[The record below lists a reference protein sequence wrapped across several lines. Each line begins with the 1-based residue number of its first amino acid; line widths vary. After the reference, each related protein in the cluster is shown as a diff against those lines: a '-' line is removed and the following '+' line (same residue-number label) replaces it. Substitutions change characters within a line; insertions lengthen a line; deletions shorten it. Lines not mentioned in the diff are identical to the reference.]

1 MTVSFVIPF
10 HNEEKNCLLMLG
22 KVLDFSKKHKLNFE
36 IITVDDKSVDNPS
49 SILKK
54 MAQRNKLIRP
64 IFRKIDGLEEGNTMG
79 TALLAG
85 TREERGNIFIWT
97 MGVWVDDPNTNLPI
111 LK

>member
-36 IITVDDKSVDNPS
+36 IIAVDDKSVDQTS

-54 MAQRNKLIRP
+54 IAQRNLYVRFSAKLTDW
-64 IFRKIDGLEEGNTMG
+64 RKVIP
-79 TALLAG
+79 
-85 TREERGNIFIWT
+85 
-97 MGVWVDDPNTNLPI
+97 WVRRF
-111 LK
+111 